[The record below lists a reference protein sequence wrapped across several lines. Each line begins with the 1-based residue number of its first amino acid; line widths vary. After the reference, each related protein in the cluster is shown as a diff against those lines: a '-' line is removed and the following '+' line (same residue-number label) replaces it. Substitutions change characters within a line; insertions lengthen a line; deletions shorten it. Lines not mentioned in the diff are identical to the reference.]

1 MLSANPQGMK
11 FNCLTLFQKQAG
23 ASNRILG
30 QGLPSPTQDTLF
42 LSYSSCSF
50 SFSPGRPLP
59 MISWGGGGKGMRG
72 GIGWRVGEEI
82 GYTFCTQLTK
92 RDKPPHA
99 KAKITIKMLTSLI
112 ST

>member
-1 MLSANPQGMK
+1 
-11 FNCLTLFQKQAG
+11 
-23 ASNRILG
+23 
-30 QGLPSPTQDTLF
+30 
-42 LSYSSCSF
+42 
-50 SFSPGRPLP
+50 
-59 MISWGGGGKGMRG
+59 MRG